1 MNKKQAL
8 IIFLFI
14 FNSISCKFMDKS
26 FISLADPEAI
36 VTITNDS
43 QSELLDAIAKLNKNG
58 GTIYIDTP
66 VINISQK
73 SAIRITGSIAGG
85 LVGVQQSKGEY
96 PRIDFKT
103 ARDAKANNYG
113 FYIQGTNQF
122 IKYLIIENAGHQG
135 IYITGSKNTIDHVI
149 TRYNSDSG
157 IQISEGADSNT
168 INYSYSYRNCD
179 LVNYGKNADGFAPKL
194 DAKNTVF
201 NYCFAWDNCDDGW
214 DSFDKE
220 GQSTNAVT
228 YLHSACWNNG
238 NPDVVTGKYDYDNG
252 KELDKNMLS
261 IQQLMESD
269 SNFEKNY
276 GDKNFNLDNGKINGE
291 KVSDWLTQANRYMNG
306 NGFKLG
312 SNVTPKSPTV
322 LRTADYCVVFDHK
335 NKGFDNNSSEQCTGS
350 FTNCVSFNNNINY
363 KLPYTFSKWTNNWSW
378 GAKKSDIEDADQSI
392 KTPSNTQDATKDFY
406 KIRDQIIEAV
416 YSNKFPDDI
425 NFDKAIKS
433 LS

>member
-14 FNSISCKFMDKS
+14 FNSISCKFIDKS

-85 LVGVQQSKGEY
+85 LVGVQQSNGEY

-220 GQSTNAVT
+220 GQNTNAVT
-228 YLHSACWNNG
+228 YLNMFVGIMEILMLLLENMIMIMVKNWIKICYLSNNLWNLILIL
-238 NPDVVTGKYDYDNG
+238 K
-252 KELDKNMLS
+252 KIIIIKILIL
-261 IQQLMESD
+261 IME
-269 SNFEKNY
+269 K
-276 GDKNFNLDNGKINGE
+276 
-291 KVSDWLTQANRYMNG
+291 
-306 NGFKLG
+306 
-312 SNVTPKSPTV
+312 
-322 LRTADYCVVFDHK
+322 
-335 NKGFDNNSSEQCTGS
+335 
-350 FTNCVSFNNNINY
+350 
-363 KLPYTFSKWTNNWSW
+363 
-378 GAKKSDIEDADQSI
+378 
-392 KTPSNTQDATKDFY
+392 
-406 KIRDQIIEAV
+406 
-416 YSNKFPDDI
+416 
-425 NFDKAIKS
+425 
-433 LS
+433 